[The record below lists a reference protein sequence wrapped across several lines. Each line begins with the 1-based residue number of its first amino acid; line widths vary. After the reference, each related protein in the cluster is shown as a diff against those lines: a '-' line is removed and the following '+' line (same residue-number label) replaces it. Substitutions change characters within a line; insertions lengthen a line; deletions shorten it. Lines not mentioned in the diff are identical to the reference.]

1 MRNFSNSYNKFVFG
15 LEQINEAAAKYPK
28 EFVDSMEMMFKK
40 EISDLASFVLKPE
53 NKCKILMLAGP
64 SSSGKTT
71 TAYKL
76 RDELIKRGRRTIII
90 SLDDFYLG
98 KGKAPI
104 LLDGKHDYEAVEALD
119 VQAVKDCLFSLMQ
132 NRFCDAPKFDF
143 KTKSPFKDK
152 MHIEL
157 GEDDIVIIEG
167 LHALNPIFTSS
178 FPKKEGILKAY
189 ISVKQGIKDYNGVVF
204 SRRDVR
210 LVRRLARD
218 YRSRGA
224 DAEDT
229 LSMWDSVARGEF
241 LYIHPFKRTS
251 DVTVNSIHIYEPCV
265 LCHQAMPLLRS
276 INKDSV
282 YFKFS
287 RRILSSIER
296 FYPIDIE
303 LVPTDSLIREFIGGG
318 IY

>member
-1 MRNFSNSYNKFVFG
+1 MRNFINSYNKFVFG
-15 LEQINEAAAKYPK
+15 LEQINEAAANFPE
-28 EFVDSMEMMFKK
+28 EFVESMEKMFRD
-40 EISDLASFVLKPE
+40 EISGIADYILRPD

-71 TAYKL
+71 TAHKL
-76 RDELIKRGRRTIII
+76 RDELIRRGTRTIII

-98 KGKAPI
+98 NGKAPI
-104 LLDGKHDYEAVEALD
+104 LINGEQDYEAVEALD
-119 VQAVKDCLFSLMQ
+119 VQQIKDCLSSLM
-132 NRFCDAPKFDF
+132 RYGYCKAPKFDF
-143 KTKSPFKDK
+143 KLKSPCKDK
-152 MHIEL
+152 VHIEL
-157 GEDDIVIIEG
+157 GKNDIAIIEG
-167 LHALNPIFTSS
+167 LHALNPIFTANL
-178 FPKKEGILKAY
+178 PKEGLLKAY

-218 YRSRGA
+218 YNSRGT
-224 DAEDT
+224 DAEKT
-229 LSMWDSVARGEF
+229 FSMWDSVGRGEF

-265 LCHQAMPLLRS
+265 LCHQAIPLLKS
-276 INKDSV
+276 IDESSIH
-282 YFKFS
+282 FKLS

-296 FYPIDIE
+296 FYPIDMN
-303 LVPTDSLIREFIGGG
+303 LVPKDSLIREFIGGG